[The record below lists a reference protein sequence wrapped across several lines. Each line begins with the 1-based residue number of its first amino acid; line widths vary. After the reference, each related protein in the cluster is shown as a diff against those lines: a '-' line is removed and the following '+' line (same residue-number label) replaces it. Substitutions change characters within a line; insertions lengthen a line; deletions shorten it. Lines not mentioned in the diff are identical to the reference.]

1 MKINVVLGLFI
12 LVLGFSACLKNEDN
26 TAEGPKAQLAVIN
39 ASYNTPAFD
48 LTIDKNKVTTTTI
61 AFGAASGSAGN
72 IYLPVEAGL
81 RQMILSGSS
90 TTFLDKNFAMVANS
104 YYSMLVLDTMKNNFV
119 NVYVLRDDTTTIDTL
134 AKARFFHFIPGK
146 DTLSALLIRT
156 TATTD
161 TTTMASNVTYLS
173 GVTSEFPV
181 IVKPGSYRLE
191 LKQRGSVIYNNPTVV
206 IEARKLYSFIGKGT
220 SGGAGPYN
228 PSILFLQ
235 NK

>member
-81 RQMILSGSS
+81 RQMIMTGSS
-90 TTFLDKNFAMVANS
+90 ATLLDKNFGFDANK
-104 YYSMLVLDTMKNNFV
+104 YYSFFVFDTMRNNTANISIIV
-119 NVYVLRDDTTTIDTL
+119 DDTTTIDTL
-134 AKARFFHFIPGK
+134 GKARFFHLIPGNYQ
-146 DTLSALLIRT
+146 LSALLIKAKDT
-156 TATTD
+156 TALATSVVYPSGSGAFPTT
-161 TTTMASNVTYLS
+161 L
-173 GVTSEFPV
+173 
-181 IVKPGSYRLE
+181 KPGSYRLE
-191 LKQRGSVIYNNPTVV
+191 LKLNGSVIYKDTPVV
-206 IEARKLYSFIGKGT
+206 IHARSLYSFIARGT
-220 SGGAGPYN
+220 SAGTGAN
-228 PSILFLQ
+228 TPSVMFLQ